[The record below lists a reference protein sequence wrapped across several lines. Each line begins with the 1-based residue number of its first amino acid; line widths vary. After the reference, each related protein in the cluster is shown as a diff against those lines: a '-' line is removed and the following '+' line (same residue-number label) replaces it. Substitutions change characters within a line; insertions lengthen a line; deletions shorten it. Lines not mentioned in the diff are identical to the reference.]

1 MTGLLAGVVFGQLW
15 DHHGGF
21 CLAIYAFS
29 SELLFGGLFL
39 LLAELSHGLF
49 FLLSLLTF
57 WISILTSVQGIPSR
71 CVTPKEMEKRL
82 VLHKGHSPVALLE
95 TSRARLITP
104 HTPSPIDLVRSRQC
118 GIAQSRPII
127 RAQEG
132 CLSQPH
138 KGAAQMGGCLSL
150 PSKGAHYLVCPLFWN
165 ASILVLITF
174 LLHSQSTWTIGA
186 QVQTKCMHKTCSSNC
201 TIHGQ
206 IFYFFSISFHSLGGS
221 NIGDE
226 GAKSLSG
233 ALARMS
239 NLQYL
244 LKVDPHTAI
253 QYPIPSTASSY

>member
-1 MTGLLAGVVFGQLW
+1 MDPASAVWEACLWWISAGAYLLTVVRIQLLFSPALAAFFALAGVVFGQLW
-15 DHHGGF
+15 EHHGGF

-57 WISILTSVQGIPSR
+57 WISIL
-71 CVTPKEMEKRL
+71 
-82 VLHKGHSPVALLE
+82 
-95 TSRARLITP
+95 
-104 HTPSPIDLVRSRQC
+104 IDLGRLRQC

-138 KGAAQMGGCLSL
+138 KGAAQMGGCLAL
-150 PSKGAHYLVCPLFWN
+150 PSKGAHYLVWLLFWN

-174 LLHSQSTWTIGA
+174 ILHSQSTWTLGS
-186 QVQTKCMHKTCSSNC
+186 QVQTKSNSNC

-206 IFYFFSISFHSLGGS
+206 IIILFLHNIIS
-221 NIGDE
+221 
-226 GAKSLSG
+226 
-233 ALARMS
+233 
-239 NLQYL
+239 Q
-244 LKVDPHTAI
+244 
-253 QYPIPSTASSY
+253 PSS